1 MSLINQ
7 SLNSLESKSFKNLQ
21 LKKSRCSEHFGLKRS
36 LMIVVFI
43 SLIAILI
50 TSGKAINFLSC
61 DVLKIAMLN

>member
-1 MSLINQ
+1 
-7 SLNSLESKSFKNLQ
+7 
-21 LKKSRCSEHFGLKRS
+21 
-36 LMIVVFI
+36 MIVVFI